1 MAAKLYGTLVGQPY
15 QNIVATGFGMIPNRY
30 KDGTDQVL
38 WRDTVALNGNLIG
51 DQISLAI
58 LKSSAYIDQGNSF
71 LWFGACGTGCTINIG
86 DVNHANA
93 LGAALSL
100 AAAGSASIEPAF
112 VPGWI
117 AYPLWQRLG
126 YASDP
131 GGNLELLATFA
142 GANPA
147 NVNMSWQICG
157 RNS

>member
-93 LGAALSL
+93 LGAALSV

-112 VPGWI
+112 VPGS
-117 AYPLWQRLG
+117 
-126 YASDP
+126 ASCRSP
-131 GGNLELLATFA
+131 T
-142 GANPA
+142 
-147 NVNMSWQICG
+147 STSSRCG
-157 RNS
+157 RRARRRSSCRSWIMRATGYSNGRGGSAR